1 MLDKYIKGIVK
12 FVNDVVAR
20 DGGIPILNP
29 NGHTELTVGRPCSGK
44 HVIEVS
50 VIRKAT

>member
-1 MLDKYIKGIVK
+1 MT
-12 FVNDVVAR
+12 DVGNFYLKIASEGE
-20 DGGIPILNP
+20 DLIF
-29 NGHTELTVGRPCSGK
+29 NGHTELTVERSCSGK